1 MGDVPEEKP
10 AERNQANVVVEHAA
24 RIVAAYV
31 GNNPVKADDLPELIR
46 LVHKS
51 LLDVADTDVPDVQLK
66 PAVAVEKSV
75 SDNFLVCLEDGKK
88 FKSLK
93 RHLRTSYDMSPEEYR
108 AKWGLPADYPMV
120 APGYSRQRSKLAK
133 KMGLGR
139 ADK

>member
-1 MGDVPEEKP
+1 MSDENPIGQGSGVL
-10 AERNQANVVVEHAA
+10 VEHTS

-31 GNNPVKADDLPELIR
+31 GNNPVQVDDLPGLIR
-46 LVHKS
+46 LVHES
-51 LLDVADTDVPDVQLK
+51 LSAVADGGIADPKPK
-66 PAVAVEKSV
+66 PAVSVAKSV

-93 RHLRTSYDMSPEEYR
+93 RHLRTAYDMSPEDYR
-108 AKWGLPADYPMV
+108 AKWGLPVDYPMV

-139 ADK
+139 VDK

>member
-1 MGDVPEEKP
+1 MPDFETNKQDQDKLVG
-10 AERNQANVVVEHAA
+10 HAA

-31 GNNPVKADDLPELIR
+31 GNNVVAPDDLPDLIR
-46 LVHKS
+46 LVHGALS
-51 LLDVADTDVPDVQLK
+51 AVADGPPNVQPPKPVVPVG
-66 PAVAVEKSV
+66 KSV
-75 SDNFLVCLEDGKK
+75 SDNFLICLEDGKK

-108 AKWGLPADYPMV
+108 AKWNLPADYPMV

-139 ADK
+139 PEK